1 MHFNTS
7 FSFLAF
13 SKSLM
18 IIFVLLYGCVEPNA
32 IKPSSETAIIVL
44 GTIQDAGAP
53 HIACTKSCCT
63 SLRKNNT
70 SFPVTCLGLYDSS
83 TQKKYMFEATPNL
96 PKQLKELTA
105 FGAQNNKELPDG
117 IFLTHAHIG
126 HYSGLMYLGKE
137 AVNSNQIPVYVMP
150 RMDSYLR
157 NNGPWNQLVETK
169 NIRLKQLGNR
179 KKKTLSETLS
189 VTPILV
195 PHRDEYSE
203 TVGFIIEGPKK
214 SALFIPDI
222 DKWEKWDLS
231 IVEEV
236 TKVDY
241 AFLDATFYSGDELN
255 FRDISEIPHPF
266 IVETMTLFKRA
277 SEEIKDKIYFI
288 HMNHT
293 NPTLDP
299 DSKTSKIIKNNG
311 FHVARLHQVFEL

>member
-1 MHFNTS
+1 M
-7 FSFLAF
+7 
-13 SKSLM
+13 
-18 IIFVLLYGCVEPNA
+18 
-32 IKPSSETAIIVL
+32 
-44 GTIQDAGAP
+44 
-53 HIACTKSCCT
+53 
-63 SLRKNNT
+63 
-70 SFPVTCLGLYDSS
+70 
-83 TQKKYMFEATPNL
+83 
-96 PKQLKELTA
+96 
-105 FGAQNNKELPDG
+105 
-117 IFLTHAHIG
+117 
-126 HYSGLMYLGKE
+126 
-137 AVNSNQIPVYVMP
+137 
-150 RMDSYLR
+150 
-157 NNGPWNQLVETK
+157 
-169 NIRLKQLGNR
+169 
-179 KKKTLSETLS
+179 
-189 VTPILV
+189 TPILV